1 MWEKAFHV
9 VLVTFLVVFSAAVL
23 VLLMSGLTALIFSR
37 GAHTDTIFAYSG
49 GLSIP
54 VLKFIGLLVLFSG
67 VLIIS
72 LVARR
77 RRLR

>member
-1 MWEKAFHV
+1 MWQKAFHV
-9 VLVTFLVVFSAAVL
+9 VLVTFLVVFSAAML
-23 VLLMSGLTALIFSR
+23 VLLMAGLSAFMFSGAS
-37 GAHTDTIFAYSG
+37 HTDTGFAYSG

-54 VLKFIGLLVLFSG
+54 VLKFIGTLVLLSS